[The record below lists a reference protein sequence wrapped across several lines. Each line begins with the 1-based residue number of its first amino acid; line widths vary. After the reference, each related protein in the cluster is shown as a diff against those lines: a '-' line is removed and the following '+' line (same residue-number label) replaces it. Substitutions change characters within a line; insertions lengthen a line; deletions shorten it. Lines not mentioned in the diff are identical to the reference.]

1 MVHSFKY
8 LGGRDWQIS
17 EFQDSQGYSEK
28 LCPEKKKKKTK
39 ANTHTHTHSTRLV
52 KMSHTYGALGSVWG
66 RSEELKLR
74 DAPKC

>member
-1 MVHSFKY
+1 VVHSFKY

-39 ANTHTHTHSTRLV
+39 TKNKIQAVVEHTFRPSTWE
-52 KMSHTYGALGSVWG
+52 A
-66 RSEELKLR
+66 EEGGFLSSR
-74 DAPKC
+74 PAWSTE